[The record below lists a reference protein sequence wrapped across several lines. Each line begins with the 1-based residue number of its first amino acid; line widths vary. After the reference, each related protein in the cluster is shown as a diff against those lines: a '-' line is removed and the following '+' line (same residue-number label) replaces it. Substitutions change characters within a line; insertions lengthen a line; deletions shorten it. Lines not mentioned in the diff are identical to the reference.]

1 MQNGTQDFPSQQP
14 VDGYRT
20 SSASD
25 DLLSGGEA
33 ETFDF
38 IFIDADKVNYDNY
51 YEKSLLLLRKGGII
65 AIDNVRPSRQTL
77 KCLPRVNALTPS
89 DLWPCRCCGAAA
101 C

>member
-1 MQNGTQDFPSQQP
+1 MTNQTVDACRICPS
-14 VDGYRT
+14 

-51 YEKSLLLLRKGGII
+51 YEKSLLLLRKGGVI
-65 AIDNVRPSRQTL
+65 AIDNVRPSRETF
-77 KCLPRVNALTPS
+77 KCLTWVKALTRLTS
-89 DLWPCRCCGAAA
+89 
-101 C
+101 